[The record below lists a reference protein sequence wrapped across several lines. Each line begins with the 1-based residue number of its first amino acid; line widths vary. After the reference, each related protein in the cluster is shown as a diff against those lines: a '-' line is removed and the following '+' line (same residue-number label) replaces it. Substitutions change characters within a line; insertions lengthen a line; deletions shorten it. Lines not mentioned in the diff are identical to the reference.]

1 MAMLGHSMKQ
11 LIGVDEVVAAPGFE
25 IISTLAYSH
34 GMPRNPAVPDEEV
47 DEAPQCYL
55 LQHAIDRLLLAAKEL
70 KWTNVVS
77 SLSSPKAHQVLLRE
91 IESHLRWEHVD
102 PTAPDRLFIV
112 RVSFKAD
119 GQLTLMSGQRP
130 IVPAIPMYPTT
141 LPLPNKKMSKQVP
154 IVPVYVDH
162 GFMVPSLLTRHK
174 TTFRRPYSE
183 ARARVGLHPTT
194 PFTQGE
200 VLLVN
205 TEGEVMD
212 GGFTTVYFWRQDDC
226 GVWGWRTPRE
236 ESGAKLGVSR
246 RWALEHAGVTEGLI
260 VVKDVVDGERV
271 WLSSAAGGFVRGK
284 ITFERHMEDSSTSD
298 AGI

>member
-174 TTFRRPYSE
+174 TTFRQPYSE

-212 GGFTTVYFWRQDDC
+212 GGFTTVYFWRQHDC

-246 RWALEHAGVTEGLI
+246 RWALERAGVTEGLI

-298 AGI
+298 AGV